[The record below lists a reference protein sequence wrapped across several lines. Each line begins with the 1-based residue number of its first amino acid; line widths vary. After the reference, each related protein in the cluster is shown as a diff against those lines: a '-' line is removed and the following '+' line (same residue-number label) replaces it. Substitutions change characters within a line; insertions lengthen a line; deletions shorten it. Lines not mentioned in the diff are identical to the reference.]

1 MDYAVAPYWQ
11 VMLQHQFNRL
21 GTPIIGGAVGHKYYK
36 TRDSVEALTHPM
48 NHAIDWDSCLT
59 AIQENQPDIV
69 LEIGTGNAL
78 SKMLLKCYPHLNV
91 RAVDDFNTFQGL
103 ELWIE
108 KQQNIDC

>member
-1 MDYAVAPYWQ
+1 
-11 VMLQHQFNRL
+11 
-21 GTPIIGGAVGHKYYK
+21 
-36 TRDSVEALTHPM
+36 M
-48 NHAIDWDSCLT
+48 NHAIDWNLCVT

-78 SKMLLKCYPHLNV
+78 SEILLQRYPHLNV
-91 RAVDDFNTFQGL
+91 RAAGDFKTFQGL